1 MKSISKTFVV
11 GKQDTAAVMGS
22 GLLDV
27 LATPTMVAWMENTSI
42 LLTEEYLKEG
52 DTTVGICINTSH
64 EKASA
69 VGEKITCNATLINV
83 EGRKLSFE
91 IECFNENNIRIGKAY
106 HERFIVNSQKF
117 MSKL

>member
-1 MKSISKTFVV
+1 MKTVSKTFVV
-11 GKQDTAAVMGS
+11 GRQDTAAVMGS

-42 LLTEEYLKEG
+42 LLTEEYLNEG
-52 DTTVGICINTSH
+52 DTTVGICINTTH

-69 VGEKITCNATLINV
+69 IGETIICTATLTAV
-83 EGRKLSFE
+83 EGRKLVFE
-91 IECFNENNIRIGKAY
+91 IECFNKDNVRIGKAY

>member
-1 MKSISKTFVV
+1 MKSISKIFVV

-42 LLTEEYLKEG
+42 LLTEEYLKDG

-69 VGEKITCNATLINV
+69 VGEKITCTATLIKV
-83 EGRKLSFE
+83 DGRKLSFE

>member
-69 VGEKITCNATLINV
+69 VGEKITCTATAQSLT
-83 EGRKLSFE
+83 KLHWERSLTSSTSVPMQQP
-91 IECFNENNIRIGKAY
+91 IRTA
-106 HERFIVNSQKF
+106 ST
-117 MSKL
+117 

>member
-52 DTTVGICINTSH
+52 DTTVGICINTFL
-64 EKASA
+64 EKVVPLPTPDSEDT
-69 VGEKITCNATLINV
+69 VTVLRNP
-83 EGRKLSFE
+83 R
-91 IECFNENNIRIGKAY
+91 
-106 HERFIVNSQKF
+106 
-117 MSKL
+117 